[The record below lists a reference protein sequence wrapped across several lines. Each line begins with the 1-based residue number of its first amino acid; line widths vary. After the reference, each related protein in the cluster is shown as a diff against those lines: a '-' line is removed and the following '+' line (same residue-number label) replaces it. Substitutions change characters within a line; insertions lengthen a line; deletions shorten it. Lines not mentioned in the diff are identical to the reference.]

1 VEAALG
7 RKEIKRTGEEGRS
20 IGKSPPRDRSSQ
32 SFKVKSL
39 SLSVERGPS
48 TAGRDDFFFKIER
61 AVAGGNFISF
71 SRSSVNAPPS
81 STALKI
87 FTLST
92 PPATRREA

>member
-1 VEAALG
+1 V
-7 RKEIKRTGEEGRS
+7 IGE
-20 IGKSPPRDRSSQ
+20 SPPRDRSSQ

-39 SLSVERGPS
+39 SAERGPS
-48 TAGRDDFFFKIER
+48 MAGRDDFFFKIER
-61 AVAGGNFISF
+61 AVAGGKFIF
-71 SRSSVNAPPS
+71 FNRFSVNLPPS